1 MTLLYSDPLFQQHQT
16 GAHPERSVRL
26 ARIEKFI
33 EHNALARECR
43 RCEPVKAS
51 DEQLLRVHSPEYLR
65 MLERFA
71 AEGGGH
77 LDSDTI
83 VSPPSFDV
91 ARHAA
96 GSLADG
102 VVRVMRGE
110 DVTALCLV
118 RPPGHHALPTKGM
131 GFCLLNSVAVAA
143 EEALATF
150 DLDRVLVIDWDVH
163 HGNGTQDIFWE
174 SDRVGFFS
182 VHRFP
187 FYPGTGA
194 HDETGSRA
202 GLGSTC
208 NLPLPFGV
216 SRKEYRAAFRSRL
229 EGFADRMKPQLVLIS
244 AGFDAHRLDPVGSLG
259 LEAEDFDE
267 LSQIVIEIAKTFC
280 GGRLVSVLEG
290 GYNVDVLPDCVGIH
304 LTKLI
309 EHSEQS
315 TS

>member
-1 MTLLYSDPLFQQHQT
+1 MTLLYSDPLFQEHQT

-33 EHNALARECR
+33 EHNAMARECR
-43 RCEPVKAS
+43 RCEPVPAS
-51 DEQLLRVHSPEYLR
+51 DQQLQRVHSPEYLR
-65 MLERFA
+65 MLQRFA

-77 LDSDTI
+77 LDADTI
-83 VSPPSFDV
+83 VSPSSFNV

-96 GSLADG
+96 GSLADA
-102 VVRVMRGE
+102 VARVLRGE

-118 RPPGHHALPTKGM
+118 RPPGHHALPNKGM

-143 EEALATF
+143 EEALAAF
-150 DLDRVLVIDWDVH
+150 GLNRVLIIDWDVH

-194 HDETGSRA
+194 HDETGGRA
-202 GLGSTC
+202 GLGYTS

-216 SRKEYRAAFRSRL
+216 SRKEYHAAFRSRL
-229 EGFADRMKPQLVLIS
+229 EAFADRVKPELVLVS

-259 LEAEDFDE
+259 LEVEDFSDLSDE
-267 LSQIVIEIAKTFC
+267 VIEIAKAC
-280 GGRLVSVLEG
+280 CQGRLVSVLEG
-290 GYNVDVLPDCVGIH
+290 GYNVDVLPDCVGVH
-304 LTKLI
+304 LTKLM
-309 EHSEQS
+309 EHSQQAAS
-315 TS
+315 